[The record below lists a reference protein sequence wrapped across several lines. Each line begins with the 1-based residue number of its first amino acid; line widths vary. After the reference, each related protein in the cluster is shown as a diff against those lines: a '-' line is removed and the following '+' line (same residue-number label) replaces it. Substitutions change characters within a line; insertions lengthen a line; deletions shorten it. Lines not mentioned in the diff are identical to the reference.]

1 MSEAEPGWRSWWPKG
16 RYGQRRKP
24 TSRTENGCA
33 MPGTSYF
40 MQKQNKMEKIE
51 EKSLFH
57 YMVDEMAEQLKTKTL
72 EDEKRAFI
80 MLAIDKKDG
89 EFAMSY
95 KTVGSPIMLMRLLL
109 GFFGNKSFKDF
120 FDNIPNLV
128 AAVKL
133 EDDENRKNKE

>member
-1 MSEAEPGWRSWWPKG
+1 
-16 RYGQRRKP
+16 
-24 TSRTENGCA
+24 
-33 MPGTSYF
+33 
-40 MQKQNKMEKIE
+40 MEKIE